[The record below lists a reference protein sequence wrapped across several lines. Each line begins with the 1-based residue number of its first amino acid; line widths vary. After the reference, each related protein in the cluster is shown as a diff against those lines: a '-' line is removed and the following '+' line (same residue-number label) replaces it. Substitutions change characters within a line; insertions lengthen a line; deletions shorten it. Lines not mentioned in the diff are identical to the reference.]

1 MTIYCVGLTG
11 GIGSGKSAVA
21 ARLAAFGASIIDT
34 DGISRDLTGHQ
45 GGAIPAIR
53 DEFGPSALA
62 VDGSLNRAYMRHLV
76 FDSAEARRRL
86 EALLHPMIREVVDR
100 QIAQA
105 TGAYV
110 VLVVPLL
117 VETGQYTGL
126 CHRIVAVTCP
136 LDMRIMRVMA
146 RSGLTSAEVRRIAAT
161 QATDEQ
167 RLAVSDEFIENV
179 GTLEDLSRA
188 VEMLHRRLLVDAQ
201 AGARK

>member
-1 MTIYCVGLTG
+1 MTIYRVGLTG

-21 ARLAAFGASIIDT
+21 ARLATCGASIIDT
-34 DGISRDLTGHQ
+34 DEISRNLTGHQ
-45 GGAIPAIR
+45 GGAIRAIR

-62 VDGSLNRAYMRHLV
+62 IDGSLNRVYMRHLV
-76 FDSAEARRRL
+76 FESSEAKRRL

-105 TGAYV
+105 TGVYA

-117 VETGQYTGL
+117 VETGQYAGL

-136 LDMRIMRVMA
+136 LDMRIKRVMA
-146 RSGLTSAEVRRIAAT
+146 RSGLTAAEVQRIVAT

-167 RLAVSDEFIENV
+167 RLAVSDEFIENA

-188 VEMLHRRLLVDAQ
+188 VEVLHRRLLADAQ
-201 AGARK
+201 GGARE